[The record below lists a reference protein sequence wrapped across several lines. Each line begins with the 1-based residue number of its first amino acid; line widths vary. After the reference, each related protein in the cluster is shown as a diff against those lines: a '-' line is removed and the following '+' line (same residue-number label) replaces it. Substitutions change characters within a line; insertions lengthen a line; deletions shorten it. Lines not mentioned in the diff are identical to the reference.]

1 MENGRKIFSLNE
13 VLKILS
19 SKKKFLSKA
28 FGVTDLAV
36 FGSYA
41 KNEQND
47 NSDID
52 IYVGMK
58 NDFKTFDNF
67 MDLKFFLEE
76 ILINKKVDLVTKES
90 IREEFKTKVLMEAVN
105 V

>member
-1 MENGRKIFSLNE
+1 MENGRKIFSLDDL
-13 VLKILS
+13 LKILG
-19 SKKKFLSKA
+19 SKKTFLSKE

-41 KNEQND
+41 KNEQNE

-52 IYVGMK
+52 IFVGIK

-76 ILINKKVDLVTKES
+76 LLINKKVDLVTKEA